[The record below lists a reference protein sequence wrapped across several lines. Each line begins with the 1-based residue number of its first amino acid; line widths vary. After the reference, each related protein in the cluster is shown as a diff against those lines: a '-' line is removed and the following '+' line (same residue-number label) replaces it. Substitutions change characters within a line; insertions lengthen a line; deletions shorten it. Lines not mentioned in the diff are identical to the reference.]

1 MADRIK
7 PVSKVGKVRKAKLKL
22 HRHRTMK
29 GLYFNEMY
37 SRIHGKNDM
46 KEFEK
51 KNKTEEINNNSEKHI
66 IDILC

>member
-7 PVSKVGKVRKAKLKL
+7 PVSKVGKVRKVKLKL
-22 HRHRTMK
+22 HKHRTMK

-37 SRIHGKNDM
+37 SKIYGKNDM
-46 KEFEK
+46 KQFETK
-51 KNKTEEINNNSEKHI
+51 SKPKENDNNSEKHI